1 MSGLFGL
8 LRTPLI
14 AAPMAGGATTVE
26 LALATTRAGA
36 LSFLA
41 GGYKS
46 PDELAAEIAR
56 FRASSAEAFGVNL
69 FVPDRAAQVVAAELA
84 DFAELIQPEADRLG
98 VSVGRPSRTDDAF
111 ADKLDL
117 LLADPVPAVSFT
129 FGLPDTG
136 TIQTLRALGTVVLA
150 TVTNPS
156 EALSATEAGVD
167 LIVVQAESAGG
178 HRATFGNY
186 AGSGLPLLELVKAV
200 RDCAG
205 VDLIAAGGIGTSE
218 DLQAV
223 LEAGILGAQVGTAF
237 LAAEESGA
245 APGYKAALTAETST
259 TAITRAFTGRPARGI
274 VNRFMTSYEPYA
286 PKAYPQVQALTAPIR
301 QAGTKA
307 GDTSVMSLWAG
318 AGHRR
323 AQAKPAEEIVS
334 DLFRGL

>member
-1 MSGLFGL
+1 
-8 LRTPLI
+8 
-14 AAPMAGGATTVE
+14 MAGGATTVD

-41 GGYKS
+41 AGYKK
-46 PDELAAEIAR
+46 PEAMAAEITA
-56 FRASSAEAFGVNL
+56 FRAASSEAFGVNL
-69 FVPDRAAQVVAAELA
+69 FVPDPAVAEVDIAAYAK
-84 DFAELIQPEADRLG
+84 LIQSEADRLG
-98 VSVGRPSRTDDAF
+98 VAVGRPGRTDDYF
-111 ADKLDL
+111 GEKLDL
-117 LLADPVPAVSFT
+117 LITDPVPAVSFT

-156 EALSATEAGVD
+156 EALTATDAGVD
-167 LIVVQAESAGG
+167 LIVIQAESAGG

-186 AGSGLPLLELVKAV
+186 SGSRLPLLELVKAV

-205 VDLIAAGGIGTSE
+205 VGLIAAGGVGTS
-218 DLQAV
+218 DDLKGVLQAGV
-223 LEAGILGAQVGTAF
+223 LGAQIGTAF
-237 LAAEESGA
+237 LAAEESGV
-245 APGYKAALTAETST
+245 APGYKAALTAEGAST
-259 TAITRAFTGRPARGI
+259 AVTRAFTGRPARGI
-274 VNRFMTSYEPYA
+274 VNRFMTAYESQA

-301 QAGTKA
+301 QAGMRA

-323 AQAKPAEEIVS
+323 AQAKPAEQIVE

>member
-1 MSGLFGL
+1 MAGIFGI

-26 LALATTRAGA
+26 LALATSNAGA
-36 LSFLA
+36 FSQLA
-41 GGYKS
+41 GGYKT
-46 PDELAAEIAR
+46 PDDLAAEIAA
-56 FRASSAEAFGVNL
+56 FRAGSDDAFGVNL
-69 FVPDRAAQVVAAELA
+69 FVPPTEAIEPDLDSYAA
-84 DFAELIQPEADRLG
+84 LIRPEAERFGVTLG
-98 VSVGRPSRTDDAF
+98 KPGRPDDFF

-136 TIQTLRALGTVVLA
+136 SIQTLRALGSVVIA

-156 EALSATEAGVD
+156 EALTATDAGVD
-167 LIVVQAESAGG
+167 LIVVQSEAAGG

-186 AGSGLPLLELVKAV
+186 AGSSLPLLELVKAV

-205 VDLIAAGGIGTSE
+205 VDLIAAGGIASSD
-218 DLQAV
+218 DLKAV

-237 LAAEESGA
+237 LAATESGA
-245 APGYKAALTAETST
+245 APAYKSALTAAGAT
-259 TAITRAFTGRPARGI
+259 TAVTRAFTGRPARGV
-274 VNRFMTSYEPYA
+274 VNQFMRSYESQA
-286 PKAYPQVQALTAPIR
+286 PKAYPAVHALTSPIR
-301 QAGTKA
+301 RAGTAA

-318 AGHRR
+318 SGHAR
-323 AQAKPAEEIVS
+323 AQSKPAEQIVD